1 MKKPAR
7 ISFKNQL
14 LVSMPQLTTPHFH
27 QTVSLI
33 CQHDDNGAIGVI
45 INRLTDHRLGDIFEQ
60 LALPVSNLER
70 AEQPVFEGGPVN
82 PELGLVIHAGGEGK
96 WESSLEIGGGLWLTS
111 SRDILG
117 AIARGEGPAHA
128 IMILGYAGW
137 GPGQLESEMPRG
149 RILGLDFGMR
159 RIGVAIGNTGS
170 GGAQAVATVAA
181 RGGAPDWPALQKHID
196 DWAPAALAVGL
207 PLNMDGS
214 EGDMAKRARK
224 FGRQAGARFGL
235 PVRFIDERLTTRAAE
250 ALLQDT
256 VGRGRVARRRAEKR
270 DAMAA
275 ALIARAYID
284 AAGKSTVTAAT
295 VTTTATVTE
304 ATVTAATAAVTEA
317 TVTATVTTTAAAADG

>member
-137 GPGQLESEMPRG
+137 GPGQLESEMRQNSW
-149 RILGLDFGMR
+149 F
-159 RIGVAIGNTGS
+159 N
-170 GGAQAVATVAA
+170 
-181 RGGAPDWPALQKHID
+181 
-196 DWAPAALAVGL
+196 APADHAIIFDTRID
-207 PLNMDGS
+207 N
-214 EGDMAKRARK
+214 KW
-224 FGRQAGARFGL
+224 RQAASLLGIDTARL
-235 PVRFIDERLTTRAAE
+235 STE
-250 ALLQDT
+250 
-256 VGRGRVARRRAEKR
+256 VGHA
-270 DAMAA
+270 
-275 ALIARAYID
+275 
-284 AAGKSTVTAAT
+284 
-295 VTTTATVTE
+295 
-304 ATVTAATAAVTEA
+304 
-317 TVTATVTTTAAAADG
+317 